1 MGDKG
6 TVNIYRQAYKMNES
20 LDRSLAAF
28 ARHVNT
34 KCDWKDA
41 DDVTFWKKVERR
53 KRRRKILDEL
63 VPDRKCPCCGETR
76 IGPGEW
82 MVRMDG
88 VVVLCRSCYARLR
101 PKTGVVAAGLFQKE
115 LRWVIDGKML
125 RQLRID
131 AGISQ
136 RDFALLIGVSSARV
150 HQIEEHSRSVSDEQK
165 IRIEEALKRCGV
177 KIIGE

>member
-1 MGDKG
+1 
-6 TVNIYRQAYKMNES
+6 
-20 LDRSLAAF
+20 
-28 ARHVNT
+28 
-34 KCDWKDA
+34 
-41 DDVTFWKKVERR
+41 
-53 KRRRKILDEL
+53 
-63 VPDRKCPCCGETR
+63 
-76 IGPGEW
+76 